1 MPDKPK
7 TQKETI
13 DQVWFG
19 LFGVNGTT
27 GLIGRVAKIE
37 DRLDGNGKKPRR
49 LEIIGG
55 IVVLLVGLQTL
66 GVVDGLRVA
75 IMGWLAGGAG

>member
-19 LFGVNGTT
+19 MYGVNGSV
-27 GLIGRVAKIE
+27 GLVGRMTKLEERI
-37 DRLDGNGKKPRR
+37 DGNGKKPRR

>member
-19 LFGVNGTT
+19 MYGVNGSV
-27 GLIGRVAKIE
+27 GLVGRMTKLE
-37 DRLDGNGKKPRR
+37 ERLDGNGKKPRR